1 MPRLSSEIL
10 LICYLVRG
18 PEQLLGK
25 SSAKQHKIMK
35 RGNSEYSRKMLQQDN
50 LGPLSYLRCKYLG
63 QLGTNFVDI

>member
-10 LICYLVRG
+10 LICYLIRG

-35 RGNSEYSRKMLQQDN
+35 WGSSEHLGSYYSRITWDLY
-50 LGPLSYLRCKYLG
+50 PRCKYLG